1 MPGQSFPKVPVEC
14 AVRGPNIRG
23 MEPSPQFSII
33 LPTFNRAG
41 LVERA
46 LASVVAQSE
55 PDWELLVADDGST
68 DDTWSRLAQWR
79 GRDRRIRCWRHPNRG
94 QAASR
99 NRMLELAR
107 GQWIAFLDSDDELHP
122 SHLSVRRQAIEA
134 QPWIDLWLSP
144 MRVVGS
150 PLVPCMVDE
159 GRMIHVD
166 RCVGVGML
174 LVRREAML
182 AIGGFPDVRY
192 AEESA
197 LLQRFVASG
206 ISSARLGARTYIYH
220 RDHGSSL
227 TLDRERQQCVLA
239 TRPLAVRAVAHERHD
254 IAL

>member
-1 MPGQSFPKVPVEC
+1 MEC
-14 AVRGPNIRG
+14 AVRAPNIRG

-46 LASVVAQSE
+46 LSSVVAQSE

-68 DDTWSRLAQWR
+68 DDTWSRLGPWQA
-79 GRDRRIRCWRHPNRG
+79 RDRRIRCWRHANRG

-99 NRMLELAR
+99 NGMLDRAR

-150 PLVPCMVDE
+150 PLVPCMVE
-159 GRMIHVD
+159 QGRMIHVD

-182 AIGGFPDVRY
+182 AIGGFPDIRY
-192 AEESA
+192 GEESA
-197 LLQRFVASG
+197 LLQRLVSSG
-206 ISSARLGARTYIYH
+206 IGSARLGARTYIYH
-220 RDHGSSL
+220 RDHANSL
-227 TLDRERQQCVLA
+227 TLDRERTHA
-239 TRPLAVRAVAHERHD
+239 TPVTTAELEQLDARDRLETA
-254 IAL
+254 